1 MEKIIKRDGRVV
13 DFDISKIETAIVKAM
28 MSLGEGDVRDCKK
41 LAKITELELIEQFDD
56 KKIPTVEDVQD
67 TVEKVLMR
75 NGYENVAKCYILYR
89 RNHEKIRN
97 VKETLMDYK
106 NTVEKYLN
114 LADWRVKENATVTY
128 SVGGLILSNSGAI
141 TANYW
146 LNEVYDKEIGNA
158 HKNCDIHIHDLS
170 MLTG

>member
-1 MEKIIKRDGRVV
+1 
-13 DFDISKIETAIVKAM
+13 M

-97 VKETLMDYK
+97 VKETLK
-106 NTVEKYLN
+106 
-114 LADWRVKENATVTY
+114 
-128 SVGGLILSNSGAI
+128 SILILRTGALKKMPPLP
-141 TANYW
+141 TRWA
-146 LNEVYDKEIGNA
+146 A
-158 HKNCDIHIHDLS
+158 
-170 MLTG
+170 